1 MITDLQQEMNRTLTT
16 EQVTMILDFSIQAAE
31 DNGFI
36 SSYIFQRAMYVF
48 AAIILYPDRK
58 EEISELIGAD
68 NDIRLIWDVLI
79 KDGTAAKMNEE
90 FKNDMIYLG
99 NVGEDW
105 YKEYVAY
112 AHSARGILSVVSD
125 FSGDIVNAAAKKLQ
139 ETVGSEYGNLMKIA
153 DTWGLNRALNTEENS
168 TMHEYLSKLNEGVEP
183 PSENMP
189 NFKLI
194 SDNDIEE

>member
-90 FKNDMIYLG
+90 FANDMIYLG

-105 YKEYVAY
+105 YKEYVNY
-112 AHSARGILSVVSD
+112 AHSLRGVLSVFTNFSKGAAQEAIERLKEVSNSD
-125 FSGDIVNAAAKKLQ
+125 FPEII
-139 ETVGSEYGNLMKIA
+139 KIA
-153 DTWGLNRALNTEENS
+153 KEWGLGRNEEEDSSMHQYLQDLNDGE
-168 TMHEYLSKLNEGVEP
+168 VE

-189 NFKLI
+189 NFKVI
-194 SDNDIEE
+194 SDS

>member
-90 FKNDMIYLG
+90 FANDMVYLG

-105 YKEYVAY
+105 YKEYVNY
-112 AHSARGILSVVSD
+112 AHSARGILAAVND
-125 FSGDIVNAAAKKLQ
+125 FSGDIVSAAVKKLK
-139 ETVGSEYGNLMKIA
+139 EVEDSNLTDVIDIA
-153 DTWGLNRALNTEENS
+153 KAWGMNRDFGENIDENL
-168 TMHEYLSKLNEGVEP
+168 HEYLQDLNDGTITP
-183 PSENMP
+183 PESMP
-189 NFKLI
+189 NFKP
-194 SDNDIEE
+194 IE

>member
-79 KDGTAAKMNEE
+79 KDGTAVKMNEE
-90 FKNDMIYLG
+90 FANDMIYLG

-112 AHSARGILSVVSD
+112 AHSARGILAAVND
-125 FSGDIVNAAAKKLQ
+125 FSGDIVSTAVKKLK
-139 ETVGSEYGNLMKIA
+139 EVEDSNLTDVIDIA
-153 DTWGLNRALNTEENS
+153 KAWGMNRDFGENTDKNL
-168 TMHEYLSKLNEGVEP
+168 HEYLQDLNDGTITP
-183 PSENMP
+183 PESMP
-189 NFKLI
+189 NFKP
-194 SDNDIEE
+194 IE

>member
-90 FKNDMIYLG
+90 FANDMIYLG

-105 YKEYVAY
+105 YREYVAY
-112 AHSARGILSVVSD
+112 AHSARGILATVSN
-125 FSGDIVNAAAKKLQ
+125 FSSSIVDVAASKLKEVGDSSLADVINIAKTWGMDRDLGETDQELLHQHLQ
-139 ETVGSEYGNLMKIA
+139 DLNDGKIA
-153 DTWGLNRALNTEENS
+153 
-168 TMHEYLSKLNEGVEP
+168 P
-183 PSENMP
+183 PESMP
-189 NFKLI
+189 NFKP
-194 SDNDIEE
+194 IE